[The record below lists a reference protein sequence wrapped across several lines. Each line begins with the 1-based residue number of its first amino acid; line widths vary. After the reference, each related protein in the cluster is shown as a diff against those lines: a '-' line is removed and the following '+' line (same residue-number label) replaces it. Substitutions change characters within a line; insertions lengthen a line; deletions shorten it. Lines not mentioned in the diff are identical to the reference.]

1 MKIYI
6 IKNIYWEQT
15 EILYCGF
22 DEQKAKDIKNN
33 HDRPQD
39 NYIEIWE
46 NEKRLFVS

>member
-6 IKNIYWEQT
+6 VMNIYWELT
-15 EILYCGF
+15 EILYCGT
-22 DEQKAKDIKNN
+22 DEQKAKDIKIN

-46 NEKRLFVS
+46 DGKRIS